1 MAKLRLT
8 LVKFASIWLIW
19 FFLNEL
25 KLANQAKLSY
35 LYFARLKLRYL
46 N

>member
-1 MAKLRLT
+1 MAKLGLT

-19 FFLNEL
+19 LFLNQL

-35 LYFARLKLRYL
+35 LYFDRLKLGYL